1 MLILENYKVRIIRI
15 SNFNVFLQVLL
26 TQNSTTCNVN
36 VIHNYAINLKAIQL
50 FAELLLINDSRY
62 CTHFKCKGVKLTVS
76 FFALRKCFCVSSW
89 LFDFLSTSLLHLVV
103 FGDVYIISCSS
114 KHVELFAFLG
124 AYVIGFKIL
133 IYCKEYLKR
142 TILSIF
148 ISRTIIY
155 EREIDY
161 YIVILEMKILA
172 THLWIKC
179 HLQLYISFVYT
190 LILQFVYIC
199 QIIIQWKE
207 DTMSE
212 EDRKNIN

>member
-1 MLILENYKVRIIRI
+1 MPQFISLWWEVVFFNVTAHIHHKCFFGNKIFTQSSYAYFRKLQGKNNEIYRLQENNCI
-15 SNFNVFLQVLL
+15 SNVNVFWEVLL

-36 VIHNYAINLKAIQL
+36 VMPNYAINLKAIQL

-133 IYCKEYLKR
+133 IYCKKYLKR
-142 TILSIF
+142 TIS
-148 ISRTIIY
+148 
-155 EREIDY
+155 
-161 YIVILEMKILA
+161 YIK
-172 THLWIKC
+172 HFY
-179 HLQLYISFVYT
+179 Q
-190 LILQFVYIC
+190 
-199 QIIIQWKE
+199 
-207 DTMSE
+207 
-212 EDRKNIN
+212 

>member
-1 MLILENYKVRIIRI
+1 MHIKLQCI
-15 SNFNVFLQVLL
+15 LQVLL

-133 IYCKEYLKR
+133 IYCKKYLKR
-142 TILSIF
+142 TATFLFDKVVNRLLYSYF
-148 ISRTIIY
+148 RDEDISHPSL
-155 EREIDY
+155 D
-161 YIVILEMKILA
+161 
-172 THLWIKC
+172 
-179 HLQLYISFVYT
+179 
-190 LILQFVYIC
+190 
-199 QIIIQWKE
+199 
-207 DTMSE
+207 
-212 EDRKNIN
+212 

>member
-1 MLILENYKVRIIRI
+1 MFFFGIKFLLNLVMLILENYKVRIYRLQENNCI
-15 SNFNVFLQVLL
+15 SNFNVFWEVLL

-36 VIHNYAINLKAIQL
+36 VMPNYAINLKAIQL

-133 IYCKEYLKR
+133 IYCKKYLKR
-142 TILSIF
+142 T
-148 ISRTIIY
+148 
-155 EREIDY
+155 
-161 YIVILEMKILA
+161 A
-172 THLWIKC
+172 TFLFDKVVPI
-179 HLQLYISFVYT
+179 
-190 LILQFVYIC
+190 
-199 QIIIQWKE
+199 
-207 DTMSE
+207 
-212 EDRKNIN
+212 